1 MPEVE
6 AEKSKAAWGA
16 PASPWGAAPAPAPAV
31 SLAEVMSEELADQLH
46 KKELQLLDQTPP
58 AAAAVVEQ
66 APTQDFPNEV
76 DFDTSDD
83 LMIAQMLQKQFD
95 READEVLGKEERNL
109 NRNSKVTVS
118 YSKYRMIS
126 EEAKIWDDSED
137 EEEDFYLSQDDRKRD
152 WDQFETK
159 EKEVGEMPRCGFKK
173 IGDKVVT
180 KHDKE
185 ISQRE
190 NAKRIMEFP
199 PGIDTGDGG
208 GFDMQLNNQVYN
220 KIRNF
225 SIKEG
230 KRKNRVGDKEDKAV
244 AEQALDPKTRIILYK
259 LVNGGVLDAVN
270 GVIST
275 GKEAVIMHADGG
287 PGPQE
292 GPEEPLNVPKECAVK
307 VFKTTLNEFK
317 TRDKYIRDDY
327 RFKDRF
333 SKQNPR
339 KIIHMWAE
347 KELANLSKMARAGL
361 RVPEAVTLKKH
372 VLVMSFIGSEG
383 RPAPKLKEAA
393 DHMSDKDLA
402 RAYQQVV
409 EMMEQLYSDCHLVH
423 ADLSEYNILWWQ
435 KEVWFIDVS
444 QAVEPIHPSGL
455 DFLLRDCTNIYNFF
469 SKHGVESILEPAALF
484 SRITGLE
491 VEDGTEAE
499 VVRQIRQY
507 QRSQA
512 SKSHT
517 GQHEETEDN
526 FEFCWEQSQAQ
537 NEDGTTPSRPIPGHA
552 RPKPGGKSPRSP
564 GRLGSWEAGR
574 SPRTPESPKSP
585 ISDIVGLPDNEL
597 RKLKISLLNDSADSA
612 VDLVLP
618 RKPSQIKFSD
628 QQFQT
633 VDPSVSP
640 AQSSK
645 LDPNSHESDHKPDE

>member
-16 PASPWGAAPAPAPAV
+16 PASPWGAAPAPTPAI
-31 SLAEVMSEELADQLH
+31 SLADVMSEELADQLH

-58 AAAAVVEQ
+58 AAAAALVDVEQ
-66 APTQDFPNEV
+66 VPTQDFPAEV

-126 EEAKIWDDSED
+126 EEARIWDDSED
-137 EEEDFYLSQDDRKRD
+137 EEDDFYFSQDDRKRD

-230 KRKNRVGDKEDKAV
+230 KRKNRVVDKEDKAV

-259 LVNGGVLDAVN
+259 MVNGGVLDAVN

-393 DHMSDKDLA
+393 DHMSEKDLA
-402 RAYQQVV
+402 CAYQQV
-409 EMMEQLYSDCHLVH
+409 S
-423 ADLSEYNILWWQ
+423 A
-435 KEVWFIDVS
+435 
-444 QAVEPIHPSGL
+444 GL
-455 DFLLRDCTNIYNFF
+455 FGWKN
-469 SKHGVESILEPAALF
+469 H
-484 SRITGLE
+484 
-491 VEDGTEAE
+491 
-499 VVRQIRQY
+499 
-507 QRSQA
+507 
-512 SKSHT
+512 
-517 GQHEETEDN
+517 
-526 FEFCWEQSQAQ
+526 
-537 NEDGTTPSRPIPGHA
+537 
-552 RPKPGGKSPRSP
+552 
-564 GRLGSWEAGR
+564 
-574 SPRTPESPKSP
+574 
-585 ISDIVGLPDNEL
+585 
-597 RKLKISLLNDSADSA
+597 
-612 VDLVLP
+612 
-618 RKPSQIKFSD
+618 
-628 QQFQT
+628 
-633 VDPSVSP
+633 
-640 AQSSK
+640 
-645 LDPNSHESDHKPDE
+645 